1 MLTVDPLLHPPRH
14 LWRPLRLA
22 NCLRVCRRTR
32 GGDIDLPDGDASPPR
47 KHRNSRPRHARYLK
61 VLSAAMR
68 QAAGIRRLAAAALD
82 LAYVAA
88 GRFAVF
94 FELGL
99 SPWDVA
105 AGSLLVEEAG
115 GKVTEPTGGSHPI
128 GSGSDADDRLSW
140 KKAGGRI
147 YAPHPGTRKAG
158 LACAF
163 SSLFLDRRSFSH
175 VSPPVALRIQQN
187 R

>member
-1 MLTVDPLLHPPRH
+1 VNFDCRDLFDAERASEEFAEVRTG
-14 LWRPLRLA
+14 
-22 NCLRVCRRTR
+22 RVAEQ
-32 GGDIDLPDGDASPPR
+32 GGVPD
-47 KHRNSRPRHARYLK
+47 RN
-61 VLSAAMR
+61 
-68 QAAGIRRLAAAALD
+68 
-82 LAYVAA
+82 
-88 GRFAVF
+88 
-94 FELGL
+94 
-99 SPWDVA
+99 
-105 AGSLLVEEAG
+105 
-115 GKVTEPTGGSHPI
+115 PI